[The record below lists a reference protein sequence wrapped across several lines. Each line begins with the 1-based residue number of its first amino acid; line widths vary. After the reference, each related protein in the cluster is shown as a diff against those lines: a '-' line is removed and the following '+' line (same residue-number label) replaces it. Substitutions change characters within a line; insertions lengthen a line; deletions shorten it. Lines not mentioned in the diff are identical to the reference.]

1 MQYEGI
7 VYRPPSEAYS
17 LIIQL
22 TIGCAHNHCTF
33 CSMYKGKKFRI
44 RPLEE
49 VIADLEE
56 CRRHYGA
63 VRRIFL
69 ADGDAL
75 IVKTPDLLYILD
87 KIKEIFPEVERVTM
101 YAAPRDI
108 LNKSP
113 EDLQALHRAGLDM
126 VYVGAESGDDQVLT
140 DIKKGV
146 TAAQIIEAGQ
156 KVRAAGIRISITLIS
171 GLGGRKRLKEHA
183 IASAQLIS
191 AIKPEYVGF
200 LTLMVEPGT
209 ELYDQVERGEFDL
222 ITPPEVL
229 EEMKLFLT
237 HVDSEGTVF
246 RANHASNYVNLA
258 GDLNMDKPL
267 LLRRIM
273 EAEKHRDY
281 KPENWRAL

>member
-33 CSMYKGKKFRI
+33 CSMYKGKQFRI
-44 RPLEE
+44 RPLDE

-113 EDLQALHRAGLDM
+113 EDLQALHQAGLDM
-126 VYVGAESGDDQVLT
+126 VYVGAESGDDQTLT

-146 TAAQIIEAGQ
+146 TAAQVIEAGQ
-156 KVRAAGIRISITLIS
+156 KVRAAGIRLSMTLIS

-209 ELYDQVERGEFDL
+209 ELYGQVERGEFDL

-281 KPENWRAL
+281 KPETWRAL